1 MKPFL
6 IVVTACAILTVIV
19 APPGIAVLGVFF
31 LFLVPGFVMVSFLLP
46 QKDFLDHVIL
56 SVLSGLAFQVV
67 YAYILSV
74 KFHFSLLTLLV
85 PAVGFAV
92 LFDFKGTWN
101 PEMNKKTF
109 LILIP
114 ALLFG
119 AATLNLVPGEDANFH
134 LLALGD
140 ITEVRAVPQAYS
152 LYPEIP
158 AVMYPLGFHVLTA
171 QLQLFSGMDNLIFTF
186 ASVVSVLLCLSVY
199 WCTKKLF
206 NINCGLLAGVLSVF
220 ATLTPL
226 NSIILST
233 YANLLVYVF
242 ACTAIGIIAD
252 FDKNMNWKPLL
263 LLSVILAA
271 GIETHLSFFLIALP
285 ISLFFIVSIIK
296 KTDYLH
302 KNPIHVFIPGLS
314 LVLSAPF
321 LLRISA
327 GYTPYE
333 VERFLSLWFDP
344 LKLTPD
350 MIPQQLGIWI
360 ILVSIPGI
368 FLLEK
373 HRVLFISWIGV
384 FLFLAVNTVMRIQF
398 PLWYV
403 FFATRMV
410 DQLFLP
416 FSIVGAFFL
425 TQVWKFSRAG
435 TVLLCGILLL
445 AGSSPL
451 VNAPRA
457 DKGEIFPTIS
467 YFFATDQEGMVYLS
481 NTDED
486 AVILNEWWTA
496 TGSAWIPSLARRRVI
511 FPYVFSLEHY
521 MSALNIPERE
531 RQGFVIAAVP
541 DSEEACTY
549 LEDMDVDYIFLSS
562 YVLEEAKWRNNLWNP
577 FVLMESPHYKK
588 IFEKGYTYIFEVV
601 PYPGYT
607 TSYVLHDY
615 GSFTVSGT
623 RVLDILPGEV
633 SFPVDMVL
641 DIFIEDN
648 GWQEI
653 KLSTGESVLAVVP
666 LINTGTTTHVAFRI
680 PDDVQEITISSG
692 EPVRMAASISVAFW
706 DSIPL
711 ESSALVGASWEQTAR
726 GYELK
731 DQGHIYLFNTSKTV
745 EITYIDTG
753 EGNIDFNVFI
763 NGEWKKLTTIYR
775 ENDGETKTIFLD
787 IPDGYTL
794 LDIGVNTWEDPF
806 ILIDVIYR

>member
-6 IVVTACAILTVIV
+6 IVVTVCAVLTVII
-19 APPGIAVLGVFF
+19 APPGIALLGVFF
-31 LFLVPGFVMVSFLLP
+31 LFFVPGFVMVSFLLP

-56 SVLSGLAFQVV
+56 SVLTGLAFQVV

-85 PAVGFAV
+85 PAVGLAV

-101 PEMNKKTF
+101 PEINKKTF
-109 LILIP
+109 LILVP

-206 NINCGLLAGVLSVF
+206 NLNCGLLAGVLSVF

-233 YANLLVYVF
+233 YGNLLVYVF

-263 LLSVILAA
+263 LLSVVLAA
-271 GIETHLSFFLIALP
+271 GIETHLSFFLIAIP
-285 ISLFFIVSIIK
+285 ISLFFIAGIIK
-296 KTDYLH
+296 KTDHLH
-302 KNPIHVFIPGLS
+302 KNLKYVFVPGLS
-314 LVLSAPF
+314 IVLSAPF

-350 MIPQQLGIWI
+350 MIPQQVGIWI
-360 ILVSIPGI
+360 ILVSIPGL

-384 FLFLAVNTVMRIQF
+384 FLFLAVNTVLRIQF

-425 TQVWKFSRAG
+425 TQIWKFSRAG

-451 VNAPRA
+451 VSAPRA
-457 DKGEIFPTIS
+457 DRGEIFPTIS
-467 YFFATDQEGMVYLS
+467 YFFATDQEGMVSLLD
-481 NTDED
+481 TDED

-521 MSALNIPERE
+521 MSALDIPERE
-531 RQGFVIAAVP
+531 RQGFVIAAFP
-541 DSEEACTY
+541 DSQEACTY
-549 LEDMDVDYIFLSS
+549 LKDMDVDYIFLSS
-562 YVLEEAKWRNNLWNP
+562 YVLDEAKWRNKLWNP
-577 FVLMESPHYKK
+577 FILMESPHYEK

-601 PYPGYT
+601 PYSEYT

-633 SFPVDMVL
+633 SFPVNMVL

-648 GWQEI
+648 GWQEVE
-653 KLSTGESVLAVVP
+653 LYTGESVLAVVP
-666 LINTGTTTHVAFRI
+666 LINTGTATHVAFRL
-680 PDDVQEITISSG
+680 PDDVQEITISTE

-711 ESSALVGASWEQTAR
+711 ESSALVGTSWEKTAR

-763 NGEWKKLTTIYR
+763 DGEWKKLITIYR
-775 ENDGETKTIFLD
+775 ENDGETKTILLD

-794 LDIGVNTWEDPF
+794 LDIGVNTWKDPF
-806 ILIDVIYR
+806 ILIDVIV